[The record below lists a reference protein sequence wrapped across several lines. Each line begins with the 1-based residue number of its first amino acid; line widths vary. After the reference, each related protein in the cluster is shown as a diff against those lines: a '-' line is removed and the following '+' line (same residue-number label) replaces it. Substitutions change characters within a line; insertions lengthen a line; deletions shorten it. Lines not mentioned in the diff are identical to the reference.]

1 MNRGR
6 AARCY
11 MHAHNSG
18 VLATVSRK
26 FPGYPFGSV
35 VPYVLDD
42 SACPIILISSLAE
55 HTKNLEADKRVSL
68 LVQDPRADVQ
78 AGARL
83 TLIGDSASAVDDA
96 AMLRERY
103 VTYFPDAAR
112 LVAMGDFRVFR
123 IAPVAL
129 RFIGG
134 FGDIH
139 WTSAVEYAPSANI
152 SAADG
157 GTAVRLMNDVHADEL
172 RRYCSRVLKQPVA
185 NAAAI
190 AVDCDGVDVR
200 ADNHL
205 LRIDFEET
213 VMAAGEA
220 VGALLHVVD
229 HARQP

>member
-1 MNRGR
+1 MR
-6 AARCY
+6 
-11 MHAHNSG
+11 AHNSG

-26 FPGYPFGSV
+26 FQGYPFGSV

-68 LVQDPRADVQ
+68 LVQDPQADVQ

-83 TLIGDSASAVDDA
+83 TFVGDAASEIDNA

-112 LVAMGDFRVFR
+112 LVVMADFRVFR
-123 IAPVAL
+123 ISPVAL

-139 WTSAVEYAPSANI
+139 WTSAAEYAPPADI
-152 SAADG
+152 SAVDG
-157 GTAVRLMNDVHADEL
+157 GVVVGLMNDVHADDL
-172 RRYCSRVLKQPVA
+172 RLYCSRVLKQPVA

-200 ADNHL
+200 ADNRL
-205 LRIDFEET
+205 LRIDFEEK

-220 VGALLHVVD
+220 VGALLHVVVR
-229 HARQP
+229 ARQP